1 MRFSPSELSLER
13 KILIG
18 GFCVAL
24 VTTAIVGA
32 LQYRSVHAYF
42 KSDRGVAN
50 STEILHQL
58 EAAISDM
65 VDAESTSRGYGAT
78 GDEKSIA
85 HLNVSISNVQEHLQA
100 LQVLSAE
107 NPGQKRDLRELAS
120 LIDRE
125 LQFVRKLTEVRRDN
139 GVAAATELLRQSD
152 GTRLMGEIRARQAVM
167 EAEEANGFDVRQ
179 LANSA
184 TARDVE
190 WAIAVGGFVMI
201 AFVIAASLIMR
212 RDVSNRV
219 YVEQRYRMLAAIV
232 ESSDDA
238 IISKNLDGM
247 ITQWNKGAEKIYGY
261 TESKIVGKP
270 ISTIIPPDHQDE
282 LVAILSRVSRGE
294 RVPHFETVRVTKG
307 GVRLDVSLAVSP
319 IRDSGGRISGASSV
333 ARDITEQKRADEALR
348 VANAH
353 NRSLFEA
360 SLDPLVTISPDGKIT
375 DVNDATE
382 KATGR
387 SRAEL
392 IGTDFCD
399 YFTEPDR
406 ARSGYQQAFHEGR
419 VRDFELTIR
428 RKDGHLTPIIYNAS
442 VYGYEP
448 GAVTGLFAAARD
460 ISERKRA
467 EEELQKLNEELERR
481 VADRTAQLQ
490 ASNQELE
497 AFTYSVSHDLRAPL
511 RHIDGFSKL
520 LANKYRAE
528 LSPDAQDYIATIRES
543 VQQMGM
549 LIDDLL
555 SLARV
560 GRKQLSM
567 EVTGLNSIA
576 DEVVAELK
584 HAYPDR
590 AIEWNVRTLPFVECD
605 PNLMKQVFANLLAN
619 AVKFTRPRTPAVIE
633 VGASGD
639 GGSPVVFVRDNGVGF
654 SMKYAN
660 KLFGVFQRLH
670 RAEDFEG
677 TGVGLATVQRIIH
690 KHGGRVWAEAALGRG
705 ATFFF
710 TVGDQDEAQS
720 TIPPIQEVTRDATGS
735 ADSTR

>member
-32 LQYRSVHAYF
+32 LQYRSVHAYIT
-42 KSDRGVAN
+42 SDRGVAD

-78 GDEKSIA
+78 GDEKFIA

-107 NPGQKRDLRELAS
+107 NPRQMRDLRELAS

-125 LQFVRKLTEVRRDN
+125 LQFVRTLMEARRDN
-139 GVAAATELLRQSD
+139 GVAAATELLRQSE
-152 GTRLMGEIRARQAVM
+152 GTRLMGKIRARQAVM

-190 WAIAVGGFVMI
+190 WAIAVGGFVML
-201 AFVIAASLIMR
+201 AFVVAASLIIR
-212 RDVSNRV
+212 RDVSERIRA
-219 YVEQRYRMLAAIV
+219 EQRNSILAAIV
-232 ESSDDA
+232 QSSDEA
-238 IISKNLDGM
+238 IIAKTLDG
-247 ITQWNKGAEKIYGY
+247 IVTQWNSGAEKLYGY
-261 TESKIVGKP
+261 TESEIVGRP
-270 ISTIIPPDHQDE
+270 ISTIVPPDRLDE
-282 LVAILSRVSRGE
+282 FAHILSRVSRGE
-294 RVPHFETVRVTKG
+294 PLPQFETVRVTKDG
-307 GVRLDVSLAVSP
+307 TRLDVSLTVSP
-319 IRDSGGRISGASSV
+319 IKNTEGWIIGAATV
-333 ARDITEQKRADEALR
+333 AQNIT
-348 VANAH
+348 
-353 NRSLFEA
+353 
-360 SLDPLVTISPDGKIT
+360 
-375 DVNDATE
+375 
-382 KATGR
+382 
-387 SRAEL
+387 
-392 IGTDFCD
+392 
-399 YFTEPDR
+399 
-406 ARSGYQQAFHEGR
+406 
-419 VRDFELTIR
+419 
-428 RKDGHLTPIIYNAS
+428 
-442 VYGYEP
+442 
-448 GAVTGLFAAARD
+448 
-460 ISERKRA
+460 ERKRA
-467 EEELQKLNEELERR
+467 EEEIRKLNEELEQR

-520 LANKYRAE
+520 LASKHQAD
-528 LSPDAQDYIATIRES
+528 LSPGAQEYIVTIRES

-567 EVTGLNSIA
+567 EVTGLNSLA
-576 DEVVAELK
+576 DEAVAELK

-590 AIEWNVRTLPFVECD
+590 AIEWNIRTLPFVECD
-605 PNLMKQVFANLLAN
+605 PTLMKQVFVNLLAN

-633 VGASGD
+633 VGATGD
-639 GGSPVVFVRDNGVGF
+639 GESPVVFVRDNGVGF

-690 KHGGRVWAEAALGRG
+690 KHGGRVWAEAALDRG

-710 TVGDQDEAQS
+710 TVGGQDEAQS
-720 TIPPIQEVTRDATGS
+720 TIPQNPEVTRHATGS
-735 ADSTR
+735 ADSACRG